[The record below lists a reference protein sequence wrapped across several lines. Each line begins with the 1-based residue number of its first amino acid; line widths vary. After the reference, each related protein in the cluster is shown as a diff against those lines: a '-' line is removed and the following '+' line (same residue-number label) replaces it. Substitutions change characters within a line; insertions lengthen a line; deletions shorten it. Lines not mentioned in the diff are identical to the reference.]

1 MATSGSRNDPL
12 ASFNFIVKIENMELG
27 FAEVGGLSTETNVIE
42 YREGPDPPHMR
53 KVPGQGK
60 FTNINLKRGYTPNGK
75 ELWTWRKSVLDGKTQ
90 RKGGTITLLD
100 EGRKPALVWEFSEGW
115 PSKWNGPA
123 MNAKNNDVAI
133 EEMEIAVETLALQ
146 T

>member
-27 FAEVGGLSTETNVIE
+27 FSEVGGLSTETNIIE
-42 YREGPDPPHMR
+42 YREGSEEPHMR
-53 KVPGQGK
+53 KIAGQAK
-60 FTNINLKRGYTPNGK
+60 FANINLKRGYTPNGK
-75 ELWTWRKSVLDGKTQ
+75 DLWNWRKSVLDGKTQ

-100 EGRKPALVWEFSEGW
+100 EGRKPALVWEFREAW

-123 MNAKNNDVAI
+123 MNAKNNDIAI
-133 EEMEIAVETLALQ
+133 EEMEMAVEGLALQ